1 MKVKIVPGTR
11 HVQQS
16 VISPHPAD
24 FRNTK
29 LNHQPN
35 DSVGLPAFECV
46 AYGLAYGFDYLGAQ
60 GQLLLDNV
68 GRGMLEFLRE
78 ETSIE
83 LPALV
88 ENSLKALSTFMTDG
102 GLARSIQVQVSKSSV
117 NVDFEDYRYLPVLRK
132 LLDGGR
138 RLVACPFTLAARAL
152 IRREG
157 KVAGEM
163 KWQTS
168 TSDAN
173 LSIPTMDDDNLKF
186 DEEKTSS
193 LMDQV

>member
-24 FRNTK
+24 FRNAK
-29 LNHQPN
+29 LTHQSN
-35 DSVGLPAFECV
+35 DSVGLHAFECI

-60 GQLLLDNV
+60 GQLLLDKV
-68 GRGMLEFLRE
+68 GQGMLEFLRE
-78 ETSIE
+78 ETNME

-88 ENSLKALSTFMTDG
+88 ENSLKTLSTFMTDG
-102 GLARSIQVQVSKSSV
+102 GLARSIRVQVSKSGV
-117 NVDFEDYRYLPVLRK
+117 DVDFENYRYLPVLRK

-138 RLVACPFTLAARAL
+138 RLVSCPFTLAARAL
-152 IRREG
+152 LRREG
-157 KVAGEM
+157 FAAGEM
-163 KWQTS
+163 KWQMS
-168 TSDAN
+168 TVDAN
-173 LSIPTMDDDNLKF
+173 LKILAITASELNF

-193 LMDQV
+193 LMNQI